1 MLMDAEKDM
10 KDGEQLTLP
19 TKDLG
24 SAEIYPQTLQHSPN
38 GRFVAICGDGE
49 WIIYTSLA
57 LRNQAFGSGL
67 DFAWGSKEYDKDYAV
82 RESTT
87 SVKMYRNF
95 KERTGPGLNVGF
107 QAEGLSGGALLGV
120 RGQEGIGFF
129 DWNTRKLVRRI
140 EVDPRNVFWSDSG
153 ELGRIFLHD
162 L

>member
-1 MLMDAEKDM
+1 MLMNAEKDA

-67 DFAWGSKEYDKDYAV
+67 DFAWGSKEFDKDYAV
-82 RESTT
+82 RESAT
-87 SVKMYRNF
+87 SVKLYRNF
-95 KERTGPGLNVGF
+95 KERTGHGLNVGF
-107 QAEGLSGGALLGV
+107 QADGLSGGALLGV
-120 RGQEGIGFF
+120 RGQEGI
-129 DWNTRKLVRRI
+129 
-140 EVDPRNVFWSDSG
+140 
-153 ELGRIFLHD
+153 
-162 L
+162 